1 MSATK
6 KLLFNSSIVFVGTFI
21 GSVFSYLFNML
32 MGRQLGPT
40 YYGEM
45 TALLS
50 LWTIASVAGGAIVT
64 VSMRYSSEL
73 YAENQ
78 YLALKK
84 LFLFLSKYVF
94 IFGLVVFI
102 IGLILVEPIK
112 DFLSIGSFWPII
124 ITLSAVVFTLLSF
137 INKGFLQGIQK
148 FGQVSFIGILD
159 SSLRLGL
166 GLGLVALGFSLNG
179 AMSGVLLATAI
190 VYFYTF
196 FPLRK
201 VLRSSK
207 SQQSQTSFKFDKKEI
222 ISYSWPTLIAA
233 VFLVLATNLDIVLV
247 KHYFSPEQAGLY
259 SAVSTIAK
267 IIIYITAPVIPV
279 MFPMVSA
286 QQIKG
291 EKHYRIFLF
300 SIVLAL
306 LVSLAVLAIYIIAP
320 QTVISILY
328 GSKYL
333 PYYALL
339 PLLGVAFLFYS
350 LINIIVNYY
359 LAIKNFVFLWFFGL
373 ILGIQ
378 LIVVS
383 FWHPSLESIA
393 KTLIMTNGAL
403 FVLMFG
409 YYLLTKKQQII
420 EQLKNQRT
428 KENATS

>member
-1 MSATK
+1 
-6 KLLFNSSIVFVGTFI
+6 
-21 GSVFSYLFNML
+21 
-32 MGRQLGPT
+32 
-40 YYGEM
+40 
-45 TALLS
+45 
-50 LWTIASVAGGAIVT
+50 
-64 VSMRYSSEL
+64 
-73 YAENQ
+73 
-78 YLALKK
+78 
-84 LFLFLSKYVF
+84 
-94 IFGLVVFI
+94 
-102 IGLILVEPIK
+102 
-112 DFLSIGSFWPII
+112 
-124 ITLSAVVFTLLSF
+124 
-137 INKGFLQGIQK
+137 
-148 FGQVSFIGILD
+148 
-159 SSLRLGL
+159 
-166 GLGLVALGFSLNG
+166 
-179 AMSGVLLATAI
+179 
-190 VYFYTF
+190 
-196 FPLRK
+196 
-201 VLRSSK
+201 
-207 SQQSQTSFKFDKKEI
+207 
-222 ISYSWPTLIAA
+222 
-233 VFLVLATNLDIVLV
+233 LV